1 LISRFSSLFSK
12 RRPGL
17 SILAWSL
24 LLLSF
29 TSEGAQTALPSATG
43 PYRIAGRVVNAT
55 TGEPVRKA
63 TVTALSEEDSHI
75 VRSVQSDGDGHFEL
89 PRMPAGKFPLTGS
102 KRGFRTA
109 FYDEH
114 DDFNS
119 AIVTGEG
126 QDTSHLIFQLVP
138 GSVLHGVVTADGG
151 DPVENASV
159 LLFQRQ
165 ANAAHTEPGDQ
176 VKQVDAT
183 MTDDTGAYEF
193 SNLAAGDY
201 LVAVTAAPWYAMHPA
216 SSLSPK
222 NISEESSELDV
233 AYPVTFFDSTTEED
247 SASPISIAA
256 GTREQADVNLRAVP
270 ALRLRV
276 SSPRKSNG
284 TGTIQP
290 ELRQMVFGTQVSSE
304 SVGPLDPTQ
313 SGTVEFNGIAPGRYQ
328 LTQGDPPRIVELDAS
343 SSQEV
348 EPNTG
353 TPAMTITGT
362 LQIAGGAALPENVNL
377 LLGPVGGRGRAAVQV
392 NAHKGQFQFDAVAP
406 GAWNLVASSPTQI
419 LPIVSLAA
427 GEGVLAG
434 SQFTIKDRPLSI
446 VATLSL
452 TLTRI
457 NGFARKEGKGT
468 AGVMILLVP
477 RQPSAYRALDRRDQ
491 SDSDG
496 SFSLRDVPAGQYTVI
511 AIEDGWKLDWNRR
524 ETIARYLPHGVAVTV
539 SDKSGAIVHLS
550 EPVPVQ
556 PR

>member
-1 LISRFSSLFSK
+1 LISTRSSLS
-12 RRPGL
+12 RGWLGL

-24 LLLSF
+24 LLLLCSPVR
-29 TSEGAQTALPSATG
+29 AQTALPSATG

-75 VRSVQSDGDGHFEL
+75 VQSVQSDSDGHFEL

-114 DDFNS
+114 DEFNS

-126 QDTSHLIFQLVP
+126 QDTSHLVFQLVP
-138 GSVLHGVVTADGG
+138 SAVLHGVVTADGG

-165 ANAAHTEPGDQ
+165 ANAVHTETADQ

-183 MTDDTGAYEF
+183 MTDDSGAYEF

-201 LVAVTAAPWYAMHPA
+201 LVAVTAAPWYAMHPS
-216 SSLSPK
+216 SSLSRR
-222 NISEESSELDV
+222 NINEEGSQLDV
-233 AYPVTFFDSTTEED
+233 AYPVTFFDSTTDEA
-247 SASPISIAA
+247 SASSISIAA
-256 GTREQADVNLRAVP
+256 GTREQADVNLHAVP

-276 SSPRKSNG
+276 SAPRKLNG
-284 TGTIQP
+284 SGIIQP

-304 SVGPLDPTQ
+304 SVGPFDPAQ
-313 SGTVEFNGIAPGRYQ
+313 SGAVEFNGIAPGRYE
-328 LTQGDPPRIVELDAS
+328 LTQGDPPHIVELDPS

-353 TPAMTITGT
+353 TPAMSVNGT
-362 LQIAGGAALPENVNL
+362 LRIAGSAALPDNVNQL
-377 LLGPVGGRGRAAVQV
+377 LEPIGGRGRAALQM
-392 NAHKGQFQFDAVAP
+392 NAHKGQFQFDAAAP
-406 GAWNLVASSPTQI
+406 GAWNLVASSQGQI
-419 LPIVSLAA
+419 LPIVSVAA
-427 GEGVLAG
+427 GGGVLAG
-434 SQFTIKDRPLSI
+434 SQFTVKDRPLSI
-446 VATLSL
+446 VATLSVA
-452 TLTRI
+452 LTRI
-457 NGFARKEGKGT
+457 KGFARKDGKGT
-468 AGVMILLVP
+468 AGAMILLVP
-477 RQPSAYRALDRRDQ
+477 QQPSAYRALVRRDQ

-524 ETIARYLPHGVAVTV
+524 ETIAGYLPHGVAVTV
-539 SDKSGAIVHLS
+539 SDGAGAIVRLS
-550 EPVPVQ
+550 SPVTVQ